1 MANPE
6 FISLSS
12 PQELIYIGHMTPPV
26 GGLICLPLEPYSLM
40 QLLADYEQ
48 QRQHLMR
55 KHGIDLEDNPQGDG
69 SRTKRLD
76 RKDFEALMGGDGRS
90 GIFTWREKNRRKVR
104 MIVVLVLAKSS
115 HRRSMHLSAGLL
127 SVSYVQ

>member
-1 MANPE
+1 
-6 FISLSS
+6 
-12 PQELIYIGHMTPPV
+12 
-26 GGLICLPLEPYSLM
+26 M
-40 QLLADYEQ
+40 QLCADYEQ
-48 QRQHLMR
+48 QRLHLMR

-104 MIVVLVLAKSS
+104 TIHVLVLAKVFSS
-115 HRRSMHLSAGLL
+115 LFHSP
-127 SVSYVQ
+127 VSWRTQCRYKSPIPRACC